1 MKSKRS
7 NQSMFA
13 GIVWVTKTHGSK
25 VGATCGKNS
34 RAYERGD
41 QFQKRIQLIADWSS
55 FVNIINAPGQK
66 VVALRRG
73 A

>member
-41 QFQKRIQLIADWSS
+41 QFQKRIQLMADWANFMSTTN
-55 FVNIINAPGQK
+55 VPGQK
-66 VVALRRG
+66 VVPLRRG
-73 A
+73 L